1 MAAAV
6 PSPSPFATLLRR
18 SKFASYDPAIAQ
30 VYTTYGGHAHRGNW
44 GLKRPLALRRR
55 QGFITIKSVDS
66 PDQQTE
72 WNHGESQVRFIRRWE
87 ELDVDARYA
96 EASPWSKRVGS
107 HNIGEWRVDSVFAP
121 AKGESEKQRGKLL
134 SERTVAVPNI
144 HAMSNKEFARYLE
157 KLRKLRPQFKAFVE
171 KLTETG
177 PSTQGISPYEPVHLR
192 ERAFHKWF
200 IASNTA
206 EEYNSKESCKIQ
218 QVPHRTGGLSYSHT
232 SALETLFRT
241 KSQPG
246 IVLQKNMEQARRRGL
261 SNMEN
266 SFMVSFAGLL
276 ANLRRVN
283 MGGKQTL
290 QQLASQEGFDLQQMS
305 DSIINMRVL
314 NHPKLSAGP
323 KVVGRVTQGLKGVR
337 VEVDERRQV

>member
-1 MAAAV
+1 
-6 PSPSPFATLLRR
+6 
-18 SKFASYDPAIAQ
+18 
-30 VYTTYGGHAHRGNW
+30 
-44 GLKRPLALRRR
+44 
-55 QGFITIKSVDS
+55 
-66 PDQQTE
+66 
-72 WNHGESQVRFIRRWE
+72 
-87 ELDVDARYA
+87 
-96 EASPWSKRVGS
+96 
-107 HNIGEWRVDSVFAP
+107 VDSVFAP
-121 AKGESEKQRGKLL
+121 AKGESEKQRGKLF

-337 VEVDERRQV
+337 VEVEVTSEDKSDFARSNPYPPGSREYNVLQPLPNSKRRFGQPAQTRVKVPTKGFSKTHKNFDLINTLRGMAKVK